1 MSGRIGIDFGTSNSV
16 VAVFDERA
24 GGAESFP
31 IPDLGVIKWSG
42 ADDMHIIPS
51 LIHYGDGATWVGA
64 QVLTRNLYDHPSTFR
79 WMKRFIA
86 HRSDIPRQLA
96 GRLISPSE
104 AGREFL
110 WLLVQSAQSELGDLD
125 EEIGFAAPVE
135 SFEHYDEWLRGVAD
149 QAGIRR
155 FRLIDEASAAAL
167 GYGAPIQPGDV
178 YLVFDFG
185 GGTLDVAV
193 VMIEEQ
199 DGAAAGRRCR
209 VLGKAGVEI
218 GGSTLD
224 GWLFS
229 EVLRRNGRRDSDED
243 VRAMSRELLV
253 SCEAAK
259 EQLSTATSAEVS
271 AQDPQTGRVLLA
283 ELTRPDF
290 EELLDQHEMYS
301 RIDRTVRAAIARAR
315 EKGFDDDAIKQVM
328 LVGGSSLIPSVQSTV
343 KRIFGRDRVALAR
356 PLDAVARGTAAFV
369 AGVDFFDHIQH
380 DYAIRHVNQHRNEY
394 EYRRLVEA
402 GTPYP
407 TEQALATLTVKA
419 SYDGQQQLGLAIF
432 ELAAPFQPASDQ
444 PVELVFDPSGAAR
457 LVELTVDEQHARTH
471 FWMNEDSPTF
481 LEAQPPARKGEGR
494 FQVSFHI
501 DDSKRLLVSARDL
514 KTGRWL
520 YDRYPV
526 VKLA

>member
-1 MSGRIGIDFGTSNSV
+1 
-16 VAVFDERA
+16 
-24 GGAESFP
+24 
-31 IPDLGVIKWSG
+31 
-42 ADDMHIIPS
+42 
-51 LIHYGDGATWVGA
+51 
-64 QVLTRNLYDHPSTFR
+64 
-79 WMKRFIA
+79 
-86 HRSDIPRQLA
+86 
-96 GRLISPSE
+96 
-104 AGREFL
+104 
-110 WLLVQSAQSELGDLD
+110 VQSAESELSSFD

-135 SFEHYDEWLRGVAD
+135 SFEHYEEWLRGVAE

-167 GYGAPIQPGDV
+167 GYGAAIQPGDV

-199 DGAAAGRRCR
+199 GGVSAGRRCR

-229 EVLRRNGRRDSDED
+229 EVLRRNGRCDSDED

-253 SCEAAK
+253 GCEAAK
-259 EQLSTATSAEVS
+259 EQLSSATSAEVS
-271 AQDPQTGRVLLA
+271 AQDPGTGRVLAA
-283 ELTRPDF
+283 ELTRADF

-301 RIDRTVRAAIARAR
+301 RIDRTVRAAIAHAR

-328 LVGGSSLIPSVQSTV
+328 LVGGSSLIPSVQKTV
-343 KRIFGRDRVALAR
+343 GRIFGRDRVALAR

-369 AGVDFFDHIQH
+369 AGIDFFDHIQH

-394 EYRRLVEA
+394 EYRRLVQA

-407 TEQALATLTVKA
+407 TQQPLATLTVKA

-432 ELAAPFQPASDQ
+432 ELASPVQASSDQ

-481 LEAQPPARKGEGR
+481 LEAEPPAKKGEAR

-514 KTGRWL
+514 RTARWL

-526 VKLA
+526 VKLS